1 MINLQRFSD
10 WLYVENNASW
20 IGAIITALCAI
31 IFVFMVYKIFIKKE
45 KK

>member
-20 IGAIITALCAI
+20 IGAITIALCI
-31 IFVFMVYKIFIKKE
+31 IMLVLIIYKIFIKKE